1 MFGVVRDPKIAAGR
15 ADSFLR
21 KANPVLHTGF
31 WGPKRGPRRGY
42 QWGIRF
48 ASDRA
53 RAGFLGPLSTA
64 NTKNDVFFAR
74 ETVRKKFPAQ
84 QGAISGP
91 LGAPVFETQVRG
103 SAERAPPWGRFGV
116 PEGPFF
122 YRKFEK

>member
-53 RAGFLGPLSTA
+53 RAGFLGHRGTA
-64 NTKNDVFFAR
+64 VAKNEGFFAR
-74 ETVRKKFPAQ
+74 ENAKNIFAARSAAMT
-84 QGAISGP
+84 GP
-91 LGAPVFETQVRG
+91 LGAPVFASRE
-103 SAERAPPWGRFGV
+103 ACWAPRDAPWGRFGV
-116 PEGPFF
+116 PEGPLF